1 MLLGFGVFFFCLFGA
16 LKLLSCEF
24 VKHIVVLVLQE
35 IIEIIF

>member
-1 MLLGFGVFFFCLFGA
+1 MLLGFGFFF

-35 IIEIIF
+35 IIEIF